1 MELYFFEIN
10 ILKWFNIY
18 EVLIFINNDKGILK
32 YIKCIR

>member
-10 ILKWFNIY
+10 ILKCFNIY
-18 EVLIFINNDKGILK
+18 EVLNNDKGILK

>member
-10 ILKWFNIY
+10 ILKCFNIY
-18 EVLIFINNDKGILK
+18 EVLIIINNDKGILK